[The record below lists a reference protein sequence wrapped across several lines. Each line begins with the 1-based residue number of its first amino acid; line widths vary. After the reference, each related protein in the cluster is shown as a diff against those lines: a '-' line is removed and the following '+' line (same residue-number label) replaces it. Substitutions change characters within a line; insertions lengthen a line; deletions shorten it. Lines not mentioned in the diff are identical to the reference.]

1 MQGFDASNVFPSE
14 AQMMKIGWFS
24 RLPKEL
30 PARAMV
36 QPITAGI
43 GIAILLTMTGI
54 AVAQAQQAA
63 PEATQDGY
71 VIHQTADLGGH
82 MVGLVGSGRM
92 YDTLVNIQSGPRVL
106 GETFT
111 LRAVEGTKH
120 PLLDDL
126 SAFSSGFGGDPNNF
140 AKLDFSKGKLY
151 EFSGMFRR
159 DRQYAD
165 YDLLGA
171 PDNSGQKIPYG
182 MVAGVPTTAY
192 LAWGQNNDSPVMFNT
207 VRRMTDTNL
216 TILPLSKVT
225 FRVGY
230 SQNIFQGPTLS
241 PARSV
246 GKYDSLAVE
255 YQRNSTDDFT
265 GAMDWKPLP
274 QTKITFEEVVDHY
287 KTGSYFTLNPNGFQ
301 AQEADGTPVSLG
313 DWDFVAITATATAP
327 YTISACNAT
336 GTGASMGSAYTNST
350 NYTILTA
357 PQTPGGLPIVNPACD
372 VITSYLR
379 SQPTRTIT
387 PTEMLRFQSSSIRN
401 VAMNGDFRF
410 TMADTSLPNYYENW
424 TGLDGVIRSSTLTGN
439 AKAKRQV
446 LGIDYGLT
454 WQATKTFALS
464 EQIDYSN
471 AHQPGSVTLAGSTLN
486 TPATA
491 GNETLNYAGTLT
503 TGAAF
508 SVTGNTIGTANAY
521 FGQSF
526 LTNNVTGTWDAS
538 PRATLALTYRY
549 RTHVIALGFPHNVP
563 STGSSDTGSASPAGG
578 TVTIN
583 ENGGI
588 FNVALRPTNQW
599 DLNGTVEIAY
609 ADNVYTPIAPRQ
621 TKHYRV
627 HTLYRPKPWATL
639 SGTFND
645 VEHHNNTNNVVGTP
659 TPDGPL
665 QHVDY
670 SRSASLGAVLTPN
683 EHVGFDFNYAYT
695 DVYTATNICYFS
707 AASTI
712 FPGAAET
719 NSAGTGPNLCP
730 NTLTDWGPVKDFMDA
745 PTQSASFGLTYTPNK
760 ILRSGLG
767 YRISAVSGNQFFS
780 DAQQVNGSLQS
791 AYQSPYVNLA
801 WTVHPGLIWRADY
814 NFYGYGEGG
823 PSGAPFCS
831 TATAATA
838 TVVPCNSS
846 TLTGPTGLTESP
858 AGMSSPRNFHAN
870 NVTLSIHYEF

>member
-1 MQGFDASNVFPSE
+1 
-14 AQMMKIGWFS
+14 MKIGWFS

-30 PARAMV
+30 PTG
-36 QPITAGI
+36 TATHRLAGGI
-43 GIAILLTMTGI
+43 GLATLLLMTGV
-54 AVAQAQQAA
+54 AVAQEAPAPA
-63 PEATQDGY
+63 PEVQNGFE
-71 VIHQTADLGGH
+71 IHNTVDLGGH

-106 GETFT
+106 GQTFT
-111 LRAVEGTKH
+111 MHALPGTKH
-120 PLLDDL
+120 SLLDSL
-126 SAFSSGFGGDPNNF
+126 TAFSSGFGGDPNNF
-140 AKLDFSKGKLY
+140 AKMDFSKGKLY
-151 EFSGMFRR
+151 EFSGVFRR

-165 YDLLGA
+165 YDLLGD
-171 PDNSGQKIPYG
+171 PDNAGQTIPYG
-182 MVAGVPTTAY
+182 AVGGVLSTTTFPWPA
-192 LAWGQNNDSPVMFNT
+192 NNDSPVMFNT

-225 FRVGY
+225 FHAGY

-246 GKYDSLAVE
+246 GKYDSLAME

-265 GAMDWKPLP
+265 GAMDWKPLA
-274 QTKITFEEVVDHY
+274 QTKITFEEQITHF
-287 KTGSYFTLNPNGFQ
+287 KTGSYFTLNPNGFL

-313 DWDFVAITATATAP
+313 DWDNLTGP

-336 GTGASMGSAYTNST
+336 GTGASMGTAYSGSGST
-350 NYTILTA
+350 ATYTIFTA

-401 VAMNGDFRF
+401 VAMNGDIRF
-410 TMADTSLPNYYENW
+410 TMARTSLPNYYEKW
-424 TGLDGVIRSSTLTGN
+424 TGLDGVIRSSTLTGY
-439 AKAKRQV
+439 ADAHRAV
-446 LGIDYGLT
+446 LSIDYGMT
-454 WQATKTFALS
+454 WQATKKIALADQVDFS
-464 EQIDYSN
+464 SV
-471 AHQPGSVTLAGSTLN
+471 HQPGYTTLAGSTLN

-491 GNETLNYAGTLT
+491 GNETINYSGALT

-508 SVTGNTIGTANAY
+508 GVTGNTIGTSPAY
-521 FGQSF
+521 FGQSSMS
-526 LTNNVTGTWDAS
+526 NSVTGTWDAT
-538 PRATLALTYRY
+538 PRATFALTYRY

-563 STGSSDTGSASPAGG
+563 STGIADTSSASPAGG
-578 TVTIN
+578 TVTVN
-583 ENGGI
+583 ENAGI
-588 FNVALRPTNQW
+588 FNAALRPTNHW
-599 DLNGTVEIAY
+599 EINGTAEISY
-609 ADNVYTPIAPRQ
+609 DDNAFTPMGARQ

-627 HTLYRPKPWATL
+627 HTTYRAKPWATF
-639 SGTFND
+639 SGAFND
-645 VEHHNNTNNVVGTP
+645 LERHNNTNNVVAP
-659 TPDGPL
+659 TIDGPL

-670 SRSASLGAVLTPN
+670 SRSASLGAVLAPN
-683 EHVGFDFNYAYT
+683 DRVGFDFNYAYT
-695 DVYTATNICYFS
+695 DVYISTNACYAS
-707 AASTI
+707 AASVL

-730 NTLTDWGPVKDFMDA
+730 SLLTSWGPVKDFADA
-745 PTQSASFGLTYTPNK
+745 PTQYASFGLTYAPNK
-760 ILRSGLG
+760 TIHSGLG
-767 YRISAVSGNQFFS
+767 YHISAVSGNQFFS

-801 WTVHPGLIWRADY
+801 WTLHPGLIWRFDY

-823 PSGAPFCS
+823 VSGAPFCS
-831 TATAATA
+831 TSSTATS

-858 AGMSSPRNFHAN
+858 AGMSAPRNFHAN
-870 NVTLSIHYEF
+870 NVTLSMHYEF

>member
-1 MQGFDASNVFPSE
+1 MHPTEQYSRA
-14 AQMMKIGWFS
+14 AIS
-24 RLPKEL
+24 RLAES
-30 PARAMV
+30 
-36 QPITAGI
+36 I
-43 GIAILLTMTGI
+43 GFAILLLTTS
-54 AVAQAQQAA
+54 AALAQTQPA
-63 PEATQDGY
+63 PAEATQDGY
-71 VIHQTADLGGH
+71 TIHQTADLGGH
-82 MVGLVGSGRM
+82 MVGLTGSGSM

-111 LRAVEGTKH
+111 MRAVEGTKH
-120 PLLDDL
+120 PLLDSL

-165 YDLLGA
+165 YDLLGDS
-171 PDNSGQKIPYG
+171 DNSGQTIPYG
-182 MVAGVPTTAY
+182 AVGGVATTASF
-192 LAWGQNNDSPVMFNT
+192 AWPQNNDSPVMFNT

-225 FRVGY
+225 FHAGY

-246 GKYDSLAVE
+246 GKYDSLAME

-265 GAMDWKPLP
+265 GAMDWKVLP

-287 KTGSYFTLNPNGFQ
+287 KTGSYFTLNPNGFL

-313 DWDFVAITATATAP
+313 DWDFMPTATATAP
-327 YTISACNAT
+327 YTISACNT
-336 GTGASMGSAYTNST
+336 GSMGTAYSGSGTT
-350 NYTILTA
+350 ATYTIFTA
-357 PQTPGGLPIVNPACD
+357 PQTPGGLPIINPACD

-379 SQPTRTIT
+379 SQPTRSIT

-401 VAMNGDFRF
+401 VAMNGDIRF
-410 TMADTSLPNYYENW
+410 TMARTTLSNYYEHW
-424 TGLDGVIRSSTLTGN
+424 TGLDGVIRSSTLTGY
-439 AKAKRQV
+439 ADAHRAV
-446 LGIDYGLT
+446 LSIDYGMT
-454 WQATKTFALS
+454 WQATKKIALADQVDFS
-464 EQIDYSN
+464 SV
-471 AHQPGSVTLAGSTLN
+471 HQPGYTNLAGSTLN
-486 TPATA
+486 TPSTVVA
-491 GNETLNYAGTLT
+491 GNNGYETINYSGALT

-508 SVTGNTIGTANAY
+508 SVTGNTIGISPAY

-526 LTNNVTGTWDAS
+526 LTNNVTGTWDAT
-538 PRATLALTYRY
+538 PRATVALTYRY
-549 RTHVIALGFPHNVP
+549 STHVLALGFPHNVP
-563 STGSSDTGSASPAGG
+563 LTGIADVGSASGG

-583 ENGGI
+583 QNTGI
-588 FNVALRPTNQW
+588 FNAALRPTNHW
-599 DLNGTVEIAY
+599 DLNGTVEMSY
-609 ADNVYTPIAPRQ
+609 ADNAFTPMGARQ
-621 TKHYRV
+621 TKHYRI

-639 SGTFND
+639 SGAFND
-645 VEHHNNTNNVVGTP
+645 LERHNNTNNVGP
-659 TPDGPL
+659 SIDGPL

-670 SRSASLGAVLTPN
+670 SRSVSLGAALAPN
-683 EHVGFDFNYAYT
+683 EHYSFDFNYAYS
-695 DVYTATNICYFS
+695 DVYISTNACYSSGATVL
-707 AASTI
+707 

-730 NTLTDWGPVKDFMDA
+730 SALTSWGPVKDFADA
-745 PTQSASFGLTYTPNK
+745 PTQYASFGLTYSPNK
-760 ILRSGLG
+760 VFRSGLG

-831 TATAATA
+831 TATNATA
-838 TVVPCNSS
+838 VIVPCNSS

-858 AGMSSPRNFHAN
+858 AGMSAPRNFHAN
-870 NVTLSIHYEF
+870 NVTLSMHYEF